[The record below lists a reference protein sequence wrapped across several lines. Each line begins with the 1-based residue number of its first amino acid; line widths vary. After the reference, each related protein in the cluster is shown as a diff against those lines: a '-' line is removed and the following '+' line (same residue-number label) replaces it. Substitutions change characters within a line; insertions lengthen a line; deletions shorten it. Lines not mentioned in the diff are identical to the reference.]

1 MNMRNRVPVTMTDV
15 ASHAGVSQT
24 TVSRVLSNHPRIRRD
39 TREAVL
45 KAIENLGYKY
55 EISAVKNQRRAIGL
69 FFCPLPEQG
78 NPIGLEFYGK
88 MLSEIQGE
96 ANLHNLELVIITLP
110 ADADSPDFE
119 SIERLAGII
128 LIGHPSLHL
137 TEALSG
143 RSVPFVTASGVYI
156 ECEGDIITVDDFEA
170 AVKACRYIISQGFKN
185 IGLMMTERDELRI
198 AGFRYEMMKHGI
210 NPPPESIRIV
220 KNSDTSSF
228 INCLHEWMS
237 DSILP
242 DLLVI
247 SHCEAAKVIKSI
259 LNMDRSGRRKPELFS
274 FNHKL
279 GDNDIPC
286 MQINPAAIAKKAC
299 RRLLEIM
306 DEPDGLPH
314 RIVVPMQLDV
324 KDISSFK

>member
-1 MNMRNRVPVTMTDV
+1 MTDV

-24 TVSRVLSNHPRIRRD
+24 TVSRVLSNHPRIRLD

-45 KAIENLGYKY
+45 RAIEELGYKY
-55 EISAVKNQRRAIGL
+55 EMNGLKNQRRSIGL

-78 NPIGLEFYGK
+78 NPIGLDFYGR
-88 MLSEIQGE
+88 MLTEIQGE
-96 ANLHNLELVIITLP
+96 ANLHNIELVIITLP

-119 SIERLAGII
+119 NIEHLSGII
-128 LIGHPSLHL
+128 LIGHPSPHL
-137 TEALSG
+137 TEELFG
-143 RSVPFVTASGVYI
+143 RRIPFVTASGVYI
-156 ECEGDIITVDDFEA
+156 ECEGDIVTVDDFEA
-170 AVKACRYIISQGFKN
+170 AVKACRYIISRGFAN

-198 AGFRYEMMKHGI
+198 SGFRYEMMKNGI
-210 NPPPESIRIV
+210 EPLKDSIRIV

-237 DSILP
+237 DSVLP
-242 DLLVI
+242 DMLVI

-274 FNHKL
+274 FNHKF

-306 DEPDGLPH
+306 EEPDGIPH
-314 RIVVPMQLDV
+314 RIVVPMQLDA
-324 KDISSFK
+324 KDISSSK